1 MIHRRAML
9 LGTAAVSNAILPRSA
24 FSQAVASDKL
34 RVDPAQGD
42 RVIGKLDAPITIIEY
57 ASLTCH
63 HCYNFHVRT
72 WPTLKSK
79 YVDTG
84 KVRFVIRDFP
94 LDPRATAGFMLA
106 RCIGEDKWYPMM
118 DVLFTTQ
125 ESWSHAKDPVEA
137 LAQTVRQAGMTRER
151 FDACLKN
158 EAIYRTVTS
167 SVERGKELGVNST
180 PTFFINGRKEV
191 GALSIEQFDKILEP
205 LIAAKSQ

>member
-191 GALSIEQFDKILEP
+191 GALSIEQFDKN
-205 LIAAKSQ
+205 S